1 MPRAARHDA
10 AQGPGGAASDN
21 DAVVAAAGSAC
32 LPAGWSA
39 GRRLLR
45 YPFGSHPEET
55 QEGASGRN
63 SQSRPF
69 LAQAT
74 ARGGTRTPKIAPRE
88 ASQASRALPG
98 APLPFWGKRKKGQAA
113 PTPLKQPGG
122 GALAKPRVIPG
133 PSQRVRAG
141 RGPMTSS
148 ARSPES
154 IIPGRENET

>member
-21 DAVVAAAGSAC
+21 DAVVAAAGSAS

-45 YPFGSHPEET
+45 YPFGSHPDGT

-63 SQSRPF
+63 SQSRLF

-74 ARGGTRTPKIAPRE
+74 ARAGFASLRLPTGGL
-88 ASQASRALPG
+88 ASPQGAS
-98 APLPFWGKRKKGQAA
+98 W
-113 PTPLKQPGG
+113 
-122 GALAKPRVIPG
+122 
-133 PSQRVRAG
+133 
-141 RGPMTSS
+141 
-148 ARSPES
+148 RSTHTL
-154 IIPGRENET
+154 G